1 MSRNILS
8 IGEAGRVREL
18 TISGAYS
25 KNPLLIILER
35 KNAGEA
41 EVLRFSF
48 AEAIRLNYALT
59 QVIKQI
65 KEGKY
70 EPDEELLL
78 LDGIDGFD
86 MEMRPKERES
96 EAK

>member
-8 IGEAGRVREL
+8 IGESGRTREL

-35 KNAGEA
+35 KNAGSA

-70 EPDEELLL
+70 EPDEESLL
-78 LDGIDGFD
+78 LDGIDSIYL
-86 MEMRPKERES
+86 EES
-96 EAK
+96 EEK

>member
-8 IGEAGRVREL
+8 IGESGRMREL

-25 KNPLLIILER
+25 KNPILIILER
-35 KNAGEA
+35 KNVGAA

-48 AEAIRLNYALT
+48 AEAIRLNHALT

-78 LDGIDGFD
+78 LDGIDSIYL
-86 MEMRPKERES
+86 EES
-96 EAK
+96 EEK

>member
-8 IGEAGRVREL
+8 IGESGRTREL

-25 KNPLLIILER
+25 KNPILIVLER
-35 KNAGEA
+35 KNVGAA

-48 AEAIRLNYALT
+48 AEAIRLNHALT

-70 EPDEELLL
+70 EPDEESLL
-78 LDGIDGFD
+78 LDGIDGFE
-86 MEMRPKERES
+86 MENRSREG
-96 EAK
+96 ENEG